1 MVQIAL
7 SRFKD
12 FLKEQYP
19 LYECNIKPKFITK
32 DMVKPG
38 AVVVDVGINR
48 VDGKIV
54 GDVSPDVAEVA
65 GYMTPVPGGVGP
77 VTVAYLIENVLD
89 IEFNK
94 ENNL

>member
-32 DMVKPG
+32 D
-38 AVVVDVGINR
+38 VVLAKER
-48 VDGKIV
+48 K
-54 GDVSPDVAEVA
+54 VSISVSR
-65 GYMTPVPGGVGP
+65 
-77 VTVAYLIENVLD
+77 
-89 IEFNK
+89 K
-94 ENNL
+94 